1 MDDIEQRVFFSTEEV
16 SRALNIKHVHSFAR
30 KHNLTIQNGHVP
42 ASEIPKWQAAKE
54 RSRYKP
60 PPIKKRFY

>member
-54 RSRYKP
+54 RSR
-60 PPIKKRFY
+60 